1 MALSCSEKISTLFT
15 GITSKHH
22 GDSSCLHCFY
32 SFVTKNKLQSHKQV
46 CEKKD
51 FCNIIML
58 SEDSKILEI
67 NQYQRSDNL
76 PFIIY
81 ADPECMIERI
91 DGRKNNP
98 ENSSTTKA
106 SEHNP
111 SGFSMSTKSSFRS
124 IENKHG
130 VYRGKDEM

>member
-1 MALSCSEKISTLFT
+1 MI
-15 GITSKHH
+15 
-22 GDSSCLHCFY
+22 
-32 SFVTKNKLQSHKQV
+32 
-46 CEKKD
+46 
-51 FCNIIML
+51 

-81 ADPECMIERI
+81 ADLECMIERI
-91 DGRKNNP
+91 NGRNNPEYSSNNP
-98 ENSSTTKA
+98 ENSSTTKV

-124 IENKHG
+124 IENNHG
-130 VYRGKDEM
+130 VYRGKDEMWIFKRARNENN